1 MLTRQN
7 GEALEPWSRP
17 TDADRLHG
25 KAVSVTTTTTTTT
38 TTKVLIILT
47 LH

>member
-17 TDADRLHG
+17 TDADRPHG
-25 KAVSVTTTTTTTT
+25 KAVSVTTTTT